1 MTASDIDRLATAHVA
16 LTNRL
21 LSDSYW
27 YEDFMTGV
35 ASLLALA
42 AQSFAAVAVE
52 QADLATANAF
62 MAEGF
67 NRQRNEQK
75 ARADGAEKELRR
87 LQNRDADAALLAVA
101 NARGTC
107 GECYYNRKCS
117 IQDAARAGD
126 AFYCAAF
133 EQKDE
138 GPYDAPVSSD
148 FLP

>member
-1 MTASDIDRLATAHVA
+1 MSSAIETLRELGLLPVKVEDYVRYAGRTQFKDETLEA
-16 LTNRL
+16 L
-21 LSDSYW
+21 
-27 YEDFMTGV
+27 
-35 ASLLALA
+35 
-42 AQSFAAVAVE
+42 AAVAVE
-52 QADLATANAF
+52 QA
-62 MAEGF
+62 
-67 NRQRNEQK
+67 
-75 ARADGAEKELRR
+75 EKLRR

>member
-1 MTASDIDRLATAHVA
+1 MTASDIERLETLQLLTETQMRRLREALFWLKRRQRTIPVA
-16 LTNRL
+16 NCE
-21 LSDSYW
+21 DSL
-27 YEDFMTGV
+27 D
-35 ASLLALA
+35 AL
-42 AQSFAAVAVE
+42 AAVAVE
-52 QADLATANAF
+52 QA
-62 MAEGF
+62 
-67 NRQRNEQK
+67 
-75 ARADGAEKELRR
+75 EKLRR